1 MMRISIAAGMAAA
14 WLVSQPTGQ
23 QWDVRSIDPT
33 MIATVEAQRAAS
45 FARER
50 NAEIDASIAA
60 VEAQRAASFARER
73 NAEIDASIA
82 AVEAQRTAAFARER
96 NAEIDASIAAVEAQ
110 RAASFARERNA
121 EIDASIAAVEAQR
134 QALVRAGVG
143 SVATSAGAST
153 RTYGGETWRPR
164 PIQSRKSGSGTL

>member
-1 MMRISIAAGMAAA
+1 MMRISIAAGVAAA

-23 QWDVRSIDPT
+23 QWDARSIDPT
-33 MIATVEAQRAAS
+33 M
-45 FARER
+45 
-50 NAEIDASIAA
+50 IAA
-60 VEAQRAASFARER
+60 VEAQRAASFAL
-73 NAEIDASIA
+73 
-82 AVEAQRTAAFARER
+82 
-96 NAEIDASIAAVEAQ
+96 
-110 RAASFARERNA
+110 ERNA

-134 QALVRAGVG
+134 QALVRAGAG